1 MWVDKLDPRCCIVKW
16 SRYRVSIFAT
26 AKTFPRARMTS
37 EVLYYKTVE
46 LSKKEE
52 EVEEEK
58 PEHRLMVV
66 AANPY
71 RGLVYP

>member
-1 MWVDKLDPRCCIVKW
+1 
-16 SRYRVSIFAT
+16 
-26 AKTFPRARMTS
+26 MTS